1 MLGTSTDSTVLADSI
16 GLLMSDFPCS
26 FCEELKIF
34 QFFCPGMKPT
44 ILVLEN
50 DRCRENE
57 DLGVAIAFAIFS
69 SELSE
74 TSTNSVAKMRGKM
87 IYISFRTTASKKR
100 RNHLF
105 ISIIRLSIIIGG
117 Y

>member
-1 MLGTSTDSTVLADSI
+1 MLGTSTDSTVLADSM

-34 QFFCPGMKPT
+34 QFFYPGMKPT
-44 ILVLEN
+44 IQVLEN
-50 DRCRENE
+50 DRCREND
-57 DLGVAIAFAIFS
+57 DLGVASAIFS

-74 TSTNSVAKMRGKM
+74 TSTNSIAKMRGKM

-105 ISIIRLSIIIGG
+105 ISIIRLLIIIGG